1 MNTEQTPDYA
11 TPFRGLKVLDLSQG
25 VAAPH
30 CGMLLA
36 LYGAEVVKVE
46 PFAGDWIRPIGVRKG
61 EHSAHSV
68 YYSRGKRS
76 IALDLK
82 HPDGL
87 AVVRKLAAEADV
99 MLESFRPGV
108 ADRLGVGYAAMQQL
122 NPGLLYA
129 SVSGFGQTGPDRER
143 ACTDTVA
150 QAFSGLMSL
159 NTAPDGS
166 PVKVG
171 AVIIDTLTGLFA
183 YQAVATAIYARR
195 NGGAGRHLDISLMGG
210 AAALLAPKVLEAA
223 IAGETPKAFNP
234 PAGNYQTADGWIAV
248 TLVRDAEF
256 AVICDAI
263 GLPEIGAD
271 PRLKTFAERGQHLD
285 EIRDSFLPRFRE
297 KTSAEWLEILK
308 ARNILC
314 DPVMDLP
321 GWLAHPHV
329 QATDTAPVADQP
341 GFGPSP
347 LVRVP
352 GAPQSPADISDAPE
366 IGEQGAEI
374 LANLGYGAAEIA
386 ALAEAGAVK
395 LPGR

>member
-1 MNTEQTPDYA
+1 MTTQAEPDYA
-11 TPFRGLKVLDLSQG
+11 TPFKGLKVLDLSQG

-36 LYGAEVVKVE
+36 LYGADVVKVE
-46 PFAGDWIRPIGVRKG
+46 PFAGDWIRPIGVQKG

-82 HPDGL
+82 NPDGL
-87 AVVRKLAAEADV
+87 AIVQKLAAEADV

-108 ADRLGVGYAAMQQL
+108 ADRLGVGYEAMRAL
-122 NPGLLYA
+122 NPGLLYV
-129 SVSGFGQTGPDRER
+129 SVSGFGQTGPYRER
-143 ACTDTVA
+143 PCTDTVA

-159 NTAPDGS
+159 NTSPDGV

-171 AVIIDTLTGLFA
+171 AVVIDTLTGLFA

-195 NGGAGRHLDISLMGG
+195 DGGAGRHLDVSLMGG

-223 IAGETPKAFNP
+223 ITGQTPASFNP
-234 PAGNYQTADGWIAV
+234 PAGNYQTSDGWIAV
-248 TLVRDAEF
+248 TLVRDIEF
-256 AVICDAI
+256 PLICNTI

-271 PRLKTFAERGQHLD
+271 PRLQTFATRGQHLD
-285 EIRDSFLPRFRE
+285 VIRDAFLPRFRE
-297 KTSAEWLEILK
+297 KTSAEWLELLK
-308 ARNILC
+308 AKNILC

-321 GWLAHPHV
+321 TWLEHPHV
-329 QATDTAPVADQP
+329 RATDTAPVAAQP
-341 GFGPSP
+341 GFGDSP

-352 GAPQSPADISDAPE
+352 GALQSPADISDAPE
-366 IGEQGAEI
+366 IGEQGADI
-374 LANLGYGAAEIA
+374 LAALGYSAGEIT
-386 ALAEAGAVK
+386 ALASGGAVR
-395 LPGR
+395 LRD

>member
-1 MNTEQTPDYA
+1 MNTKVTPDYA
-11 TPFRGLKVLDLSQG
+11 TPFKGLKVLDLSQG

-36 LYGAEVVKVE
+36 LYGAGVVKVE

-87 AVVRKLAAEADV
+87 AIVHRLAADADV

-108 ADRLGVGYAAMQQL
+108 SDRLGVGYAAMQAL

-129 SVSGFGQTGPDRER
+129 SISGFGQTGPLREHP
-143 ACTDTVA
+143 CTDTVA
-150 QAFSGLMSL
+150 LAFSGLMSL
-159 NTAPDGS
+159 NSAPDGT
-166 PVKVG
+166 PVKIG
-171 AVIIDTLTGLFA
+171 AVVVDTLTGLFA

-195 NGGAGRHLDISLMGG
+195 NGGPGRHLDISLMGG

-223 IAGETPKAFNP
+223 MTGATPKAFNP

-256 AVICDAI
+256 PLICDAI

-271 PRLKTFAERGQHLD
+271 PRLATFADRGEHLQV
-285 EIRDSFLPRFRE
+285 IRDAFLPRFRE
-297 KTSAEWLEILK
+297 KTSAAWLDILK

-321 GWLAHPHV
+321 TWLAHPHV
-329 QATDTAPVADQP
+329 QATDTAPVANQP
-341 GFGPSP
+341 GFGASP

-352 GAPQSPADISDAPE
+352 GALQSPADIGDAPE
-366 IGEQGAEI
+366 IGEQGADI
-374 LANLGYGAAEIA
+374 LAELGYGADEIA
-386 ALAEAGAVK
+386 ALAQSGATQ
-395 LPGR
+395 LRN

>member
-1 MNTEQTPDYA
+1 MTTQPEPDYA
-11 TPFRGLKVLDLSQG
+11 TPFKGLKVLDLSQG

-36 LYGAEVVKVE
+36 LYGADVVKVE
-46 PFAGDWIRPIGVRKG
+46 PFAGDWIRPIGVQKG

-82 HPDGL
+82 NPDGL
-87 AVVRKLAAEADV
+87 AIVQKLAAEADV

-108 ADRLGVGYAAMQQL
+108 AERLGVGYAAMRER
-122 NPGLLYA
+122 NPALLYV
-129 SVSGFGQTGPDRER
+129 SVSGFGQTGPYRER
-143 ACTDTVA
+143 PCTDTVA

-159 NTAPDGS
+159 NTAPDGT

-171 AVIIDTLTGLFA
+171 AVIVDTLTGLFA

-195 NGGAGRHLDISLMGG
+195 DGGAGRHLDVSLMGG

-223 IAGETPKAFNP
+223 MTGTTPAAFNP
-234 PAGNYQTADGWIAV
+234 PAGNYQTRDGWIAV
-248 TLVRDAEF
+248 TLVRDTDF
-256 AVICDAI
+256 PVICETI
-263 GLPEIGAD
+263 GLPEIGSD
-271 PRLKTFAERGQHLD
+271 PRLKTFAERGKHLD
-285 EIRDSFLPRFRE
+285 VIREAFLPRFMER
-297 KTSAEWLEILK
+297 TSAEWLELLK
-308 ARNILC
+308 AKNILC

-321 GWLAHPHV
+321 AWLDHPHV
-329 QATDTAPVADQP
+329 QATDTAPVAAQP
-341 GFGPSP
+341 GFGDSP

-352 GAPQSPADISDAPE
+352 GALQSPADIGDAPE

-374 LANLGYGAAEIA
+374 LAGLGYGADEIK
-386 ALAEAGAVK
+386 ALASGGAVR
-395 LPGR
+395 LR